1 LRFDCLLTFYMFHLQ
16 PYMQQ
21 FTPLL
26 VQGLQQFS
34 IDSMLSVSVGVVVD
48 ICAAIGPAFQP
59 FADAVVQVLL
69 QCLRDG
75 SVVRDVKPTVVSAF
89 GDIAMAIQGAYEP
102 YLQVTVMLLMQASQ
116 QTAESPEMIDFINTL
131 RTSVLEAYSGITVGL
146 SEGGRADLFV
156 GSVPPVLQ
164 FLSTLASDQTKDDM
178 VLQKA
183 VALLGDLANEMGPQ
197 VKNHLQQPFVEQLV
211 NQAIT
216 SQDESVRQYAEWS
229 REKIKALM
237 QGP

>member
-1 LRFDCLLTFYMFHLQ
+1 
-16 PYMQQ
+16 MQQ

-26 VQGLQQFS
+26 VQGLKSFGV
-34 IDSMLSVSVGVVVD
+34 DSMVSVSVGVVVD
-48 ICAAIGPAFQP
+48 ICGAIGTAFQP

-69 QCLRDG
+69 ECLRDG
-75 SVVRDVKPTVVSAF
+75 SVFRDVKPTVVSAF
-89 GDIAMAIQGAYEP
+89 GDIAMAIKAAYEP

-131 RTSVLEAYSGITVGL
+131 RCAVLEAYSGITVGL

-164 FLSTLASDQTKDDM
+164 FLSLLASDQNKDDM

-183 VALLGDLANEMGPQ
+183 VALLGDLANEMGPH
-197 VKNHLQQPFVEQLV
+197 VKMHLQQPSIEQLV
-211 NQAIT
+211 HQAEA
-216 SQDESVRQYAEWS
+216 SQDESIRQYADWC
-229 REKIKALM
+229 RQKIHALM
-237 QGP
+237 QGH